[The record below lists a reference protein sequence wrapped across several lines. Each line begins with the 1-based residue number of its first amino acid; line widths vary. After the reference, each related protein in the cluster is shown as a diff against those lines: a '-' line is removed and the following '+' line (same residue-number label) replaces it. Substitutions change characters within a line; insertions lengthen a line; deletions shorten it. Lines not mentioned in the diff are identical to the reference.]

1 MDASADL
8 TISKP
13 IWILKAQDQYLVD
26 AVFTV

>member
-26 AVFTV
+26 AVYG